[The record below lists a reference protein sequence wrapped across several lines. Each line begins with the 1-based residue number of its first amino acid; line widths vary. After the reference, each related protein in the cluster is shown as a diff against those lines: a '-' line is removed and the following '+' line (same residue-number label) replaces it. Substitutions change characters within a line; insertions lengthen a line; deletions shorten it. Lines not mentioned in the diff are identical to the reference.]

1 MQGVSERMGGGGERE
16 EGRGRS
22 VHEARGMES
31 TWQHGK
37 AWEWGVGVGCEA
49 FVLGAMAAI
58 SAMSAMTPLAIEP

>member
-1 MQGVSERMGGGGERE
+1 M
-16 EGRGRS
+16 
-22 VHEARGMES
+22 HEARGMES

>member
-1 MQGVSERMGGGGERE
+1 
-16 EGRGRS
+16 

-49 FVLGAMAAI
+49 FVLAGDGCHKRHERHDAI
-58 SAMSAMTPLAIEP
+58 SH